1 MKQNTPLIQ
10 FFYIP
15 QQKVLKKLHE
25 GQSQE
30 TVKKLISAHEEL
42 HEVSEKVL
50 YTFVYSTM

>member
-1 MKQNTPLIQ
+1 LSPLIQ